1 MSIAIVFFSGTGT
14 TARVAEAIAK
24 GSGGTLLPI
33 QGSQI
38 IDGRF
43 KDDAFLAK
51 LDAAKAIVFGAAT
64 YMGGPAA
71 QFKAFADATAG
82 RWFGRAWSGKLAGGF
97 TSSGSPSGDKLGT
110 LQYLATL
117 AMQHGM
123 IWAGQDHIPAWM
135 TGGSPDTGINP
146 LGSHLGVM
154 ARQANQQGGAI
165 SPGDALTAETY
176 GKRLAEL
183 AAKLAR

>member
-1 MSIAIVFFSGTGT
+1 MGLAIVFFSGTGT
-14 TARVAEAIAK
+14 TARVAEGIAR
-24 GSGGTLLPI
+24 GSGGTLMPI
-33 QGSQI
+33 AGSQI

-51 LDAAKAIVFGAAT
+51 LDAASGIVFGAAT

-97 TSSGSPSGDKLGT
+97 TASGSPSGDKQGT
-110 LQYLATL
+110 LQYLHTL

-123 IWAGQDHIPAWM
+123 LWLGQDALPAWM
-135 TGGSPDTGINP
+135 TGGSPETGINP
-146 LGSHLGVM
+146 LGSHIGVM
-154 ARQANQQGGAI
+154 ARQAGAQGGTI
-165 SPGDALTAETY
+165 SPGDTLTAETY
-176 GKRLAEL
+176 GRRLAAF
-183 AAKLAR
+183 AAKLG